1 MPPNDAGPEVGD
13 SSVPSMLD
21 LVRLSRK
28 RLFPPGG
35 VDLYRQIA
43 LLTEMAPGLE
53 VLDVASGKG
62 VPLEYFVKEFG
73 VTASGVD
80 ADPAMVEAAEEWS
93 RELGAGHQLQF
104 QQSRSDALPYRDE
117 IFDVAIGEIGLAN
130 HCRPEDAVRELVRVT
145 KPGGFIVLVQL
156 VWKAPVDQER
166 RRVLSAHLGARPLM
180 VVEWKRLLREAGV
193 DDLHVEDWSD
203 EETAFRPTVAKPFP
217 DFAELFPLG
226 ERISILHR
234 AWKRWGLKGVSAAI
248 QRENEVHKL
257 LTGERILGLDL
268 LRGRK
273 EGGPE
278 AAPVEAG
285 ARAGAGGG
293 LPDRTS
299 GDGDRPTADE
309 GPRSEASAEEGSPHT
324 AEGDAGDAPEPHSDT
339 VGLPLF
345 GDGAAS
351 EDGAAQPDGGRDHE
365 GDDESDHDRDHEH
378 EGAGDHEGGES
389 DAGRRRFPAPISETE
404 GEEDDR

>member
-1 MPPNDAGPEVGD
+1 MPPNDAGPESID

-43 LLTEMAPGLE
+43 LLTEMSPGRE

-104 QQSRSDALPYRDE
+104 QQGRSDALPYRDE

-130 HCRPEDAVRELVRVT
+130 HCRPKDAVRELVRVT

-166 RRVLSAHLGARPLM
+166 RRVLSEHLGARPLM

-193 DDLHVEDWSD
+193 EDLHVEDWSD

-217 DFAELFPLG
+217 DFAELFSLG

-234 AWKRWGLKGVSAAI
+234 AWKRWGLKGVSAAVA
-248 QRENEVHKL
+248 RENEVHKL
-257 LTGERILGLDL
+257 LTGERVLGLDL

-273 EGGPE
+273 EGEPKAVPVGSAAGSGAAGSAATAEVGPSGTSE
-278 AAPVEAG
+278 G
-285 ARAGAGGG
+285 DGAG
-293 LPDRTS
+293 RV
-299 GDGDRPTADE
+299 
-309 GPRSEASAEEGSPHT
+309 RSP
-324 AEGDAGDAPEPHSDT
+324 APEPHSDT

-345 GDGAAS
+345 GDGDQPESDGDHPEDDGVRA
-351 EDGAAQPDGGRDHE
+351 EGGDRDGAR
-365 GDDESDHDRDHEH
+365 DRDRETD
-378 EGAGDHEGGES
+378 GDHEGGAS
-389 DAGRRRFPAPISETE
+389 DAGARRAPAPISETE
-404 GEEDDR
+404 GEEDER